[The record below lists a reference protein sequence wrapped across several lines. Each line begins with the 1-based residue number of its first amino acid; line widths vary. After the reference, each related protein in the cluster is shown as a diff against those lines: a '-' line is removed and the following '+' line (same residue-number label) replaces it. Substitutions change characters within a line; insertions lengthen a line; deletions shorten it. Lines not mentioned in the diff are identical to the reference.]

1 MAHESTHTR
10 PLEHRDIEEVLAI
23 QSESPEIAP
32 WSASDYERV
41 ARNEMAGWVA
51 VRGTVVAGF
60 LIARRVISDVEIL
73 NFAVAEAYRRRGVG
87 TILLAEALGWA
98 KSFGAE
104 KALLEVRIS
113 NLAAIRF
120 YERHRFE
127 VVGRRPRYYA
137 APLED
142 ALLLTAPLGGESSEA

>member
-1 MAHESTHTR
+1 MASKTIHTR
-10 PLEHRDIEEVLAI
+10 PLEHGDIEEVLAI

-32 WSASDYERV
+32 WSVSDYERV

-51 VRGTVVAGF
+51 LNGTAVVGF

-73 NFAVAEAYRRRGVG
+73 NFAVAASFRRRGAG
-87 TILLAEALGWA
+87 TTLLTQALDWA

-127 VVGRRPRYYA
+127 VVGRRPRYYTS
-137 APLED
+137 PLED
-142 ALLLTAPLGGESSEA
+142 ALLLTASLPGESADE